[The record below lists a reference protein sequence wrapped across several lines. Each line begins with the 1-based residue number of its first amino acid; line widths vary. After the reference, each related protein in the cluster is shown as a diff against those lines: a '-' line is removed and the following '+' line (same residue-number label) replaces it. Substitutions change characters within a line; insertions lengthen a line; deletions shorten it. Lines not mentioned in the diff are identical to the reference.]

1 MAFTFYKL
9 ANIIIDEIPKLLD
22 KINYKIQIL
31 VIDLLD
37 TLFKTNRKISK
48 IDLKK
53 DFDENAK
60 ILDDIID
67 NLSHISDK
75 YFMIVSYNDIKN
87 IAFRSILSKFK
98 NVVQISENYGI
109 FKEKGQI
116 KIIQI
121 YN

>member
-67 NLSHISDK
+67 NLSHISHK
-75 YFMIVSYNDIKN
+75 YFVIVSYNDIKN
-87 IAFRSILSKFK
+87 IAFMSIL
-98 NVVQISENYGI
+98 
-109 FKEKGQI
+109 
-116 KIIQI
+116 
-121 YN
+121 

>member
-75 YFMIVSYNDIKN
+75 YFVIVSYNDIKN

-116 KIIQI
+116 KIIQV

>member
-1 MAFTFYKL
+1 MAFTFYQI

-75 YFMIVSYNDIKN
+75 YFVIVSYNDIKN
-87 IAFRSILSKFK
+87 IAFRSIL
-98 NVVQISENYGI
+98 
-109 FKEKGQI
+109 
-116 KIIQI
+116 
-121 YN
+121 